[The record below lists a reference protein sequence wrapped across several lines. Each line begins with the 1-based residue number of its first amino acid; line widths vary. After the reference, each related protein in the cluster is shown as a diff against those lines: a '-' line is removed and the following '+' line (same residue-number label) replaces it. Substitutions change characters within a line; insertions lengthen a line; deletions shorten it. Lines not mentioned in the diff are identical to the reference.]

1 MMGIGVPF
9 AVSMSTPHRQCV
21 LQRRVTCLETVIQ
34 HDWIPAPIDDSV
46 LHRLVV
52 SLARP
57 RAASTRGVTTTIT
70 GSFVPGWRSLIRA
83 TPESHFVRLGD
94 TPSLLARWFL
104 PRA

>member
-52 SLARP
+52 SH
-57 RAASTRGVTTTIT
+57 
-70 GSFVPGWRSLIRA
+70 RS
-83 TPESHFVRLGD
+83 
-94 TPSLLARWFL
+94 TPSCLHQGGDDHDHWVVRSWVAFVDSGYARIPL
-104 PRA
+104 RTAG